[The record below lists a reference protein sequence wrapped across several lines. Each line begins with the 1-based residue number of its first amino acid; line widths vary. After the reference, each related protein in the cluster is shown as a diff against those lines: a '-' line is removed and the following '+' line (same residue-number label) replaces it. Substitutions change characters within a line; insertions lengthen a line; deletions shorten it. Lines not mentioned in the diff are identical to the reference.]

1 MKILFFTTHITT
13 CDVANRWRVLIDD
26 LNRNGVTDLMILTS
40 RKAAAD
46 LVSQCCVDRGIK
58 VGSLEEECWEEANNI
73 SSKSSENYLG
83 SRTYLERLG
92 EPDPDRWINKNKCLF
107 ENVLKRHEI
116 NRVCLA
122 VGDAYNSPL
131 FAVLEE
137 VCRVHGIKTDL
148 IQAPAFRI
156 GVFDNL
162 NRSSIAIQSIYE
174 KKLATGL
181 TNDERQ
187 RILNYC
193 DAYRKFT
200 TSTKVLSFGHQ
211 VRYPGSNIL
220 YAIYGRLKRKWSV
233 VFDDLAPG
241 EKDYFLFLPNKKDN
255 YRQLLLTPRFS
266 DNAML
271 AKRISY
277 SLPNNTLLV
286 VKDHPHTSRGALD
299 YRFIKTVRALPNCLY
314 VDPKEHTT
322 DELIANARGVITVAS
337 TAIIDALVHMKPV
350 LSFGQSPYLV
360 NVDPL
365 PVFNASSLEDLPEL
379 FKQMRQTNDQVERIE
394 VFLYAFLSHTRS
406 RLDGTK
412 CNWGQDLQLNMD
424 LDVLYRNY
432 AIAYVEH
439 LAKDVQ

>member
-1 MKILFFTTHITT
+1 MF
-13 CDVANRWRVLIDD
+13 IDE

-40 RKAAAD
+40 RKAEAD
-46 LVSQCCVDRGIK
+46 LMSQCCVDRGIK

-73 SSKSSENYLG
+73 SSNSSEKYLG

-314 VDPKEHTT
+314 VDPRRYTS

-350 LSFGQSPYLV
+350 LSFGQNPYLV
-360 NVDPL
+360 NVDP
-365 PVFNASSLEDLPEL
+365 PPIFKVISLGDLPRL
-379 FKQMRQTNDQVERIE
+379 FKKMKQTNEQIQRIE
-394 VFLYAFLSHTRS
+394 AFLYAFLSHTHS
-406 RLDGTK
+406 RLDGSK
-412 CNWGQDLQLNMD
+412 GDWGQDLQLYMD
-424 LDVLYRNY
+424 LDMLSRNY

-439 LAKDVQ
+439 LANDV